1 MHEQTFYLTV
11 LSISVSVLIISL
23 VVIEQNETCTS
34 GSVRLVNG
42 QTQYEG
48 RVELC
53 YDETWGAI
61 CPYTWDIREAT
72 VICRQLNFTTIGK
85 YTNMSYSK
93 KILN

>member
-1 MHEQTFYLTV
+1 M
-11 LSISVSVLIISL
+11 
-23 VVIEQNETCTS
+23 IEQNETCTS

-42 QTQYEG
+42 ETQYEG

>member
-1 MHEQTFYLTV
+1 MHEQSFYLTV

-34 GSVRLVNG
+34 GSVKLVNG

-61 CPYTWDIREAT
+61 CPSYTWDIREAT

-85 YTNMSYSK
+85 YTS
-93 KILN
+93 

>member
-1 MHEQTFYLTV
+1 MHEQSFYLTI

-23 VVIEQNETCTS
+23 VVTEQNETCTS

-85 YTNMSYSK
+85 YTNMSNSK
-93 KILN
+93 KIIN

>member
-1 MHEQTFYLTV
+1 MNSLFLTV
-11 LSISVSVLIISL
+11 LSISVSVLIMSL

-53 YDETWGAI
+53 YDETWGAV
-61 CPYTWDIREAT
+61 CPSHWDIREAT

-85 YTNMSYSK
+85 YTNMSNSR
-93 KILN
+93 KIIN